1 MPSRFLFAAVWAC
14 AWAVSVPAAISF
26 SDWSCNPVAWDFDP
40 ASGSVRANGLRDM
53 AVLPG
58 ERCARMSFSA
68 QLHPE
73 AGGTN
78 DWSTMGL
85 AFCDDEANYWHLAL
99 VQAPPDK
106 AGRPG
111 RRFFELVEMRA
122 GDWLAQ
128 YHDHLV
134 GTVGHKSSSWEYGQ
148 AYSATLTVDP
158 SGIRGEVRDA
168 QGKIAFAARYSFP
181 APDAEGQV
189 KAVTCG
195 RPALSIKGTFKGMFA
210 ALDVH
215 TSAPRP
221 KPPVASSFTPYS
233 PIGFDTGIREKPTG
247 FFHVAKCADGRWWT
261 IDPLGRGIVM
271 TGVDHVKYQGI
282 GSARTKRNWYRE
294 TNSRKYPDRSD
305 WETNTLAR
313 LKAWGFNMLG
323 GGCNPALERRGLAH
337 SRSLSLSN
345 GVCLDNAPSEYCI
358 CPNEHRPCTAFPN
371 VFHPKFGQYCD
382 YVARKKCAP
391 NRDDPWLVGYFIDN
405 ELAWWGR
412 GARDTGL
419 FDAVARLLD
428 AHPARQAQRAF
439 LAAKGVKEP
448 VSAEVKLDFLRLAAE
463 RYFSATTAAIRR
475 ADPNHMVLGARFA
488 GIGGAHEEVWRIAA
502 KYCDAVTF
510 NCYPWA
516 DIDRNEMRMHRS
528 PTAPR
533 MADAFAQ
540 LYEVTGRPLLVT
552 EWSFPALD
560 SGLPCT
566 HGAGQRFPTQR
577 LRAQASELFAKTLL
591 ALPFML
597 GYNYFMWVDEPPEG
611 VSDAFPE
618 DSNYGLV
625 NEQDEPYSDLV
636 SMFTRLHRNIG
647 DWHRADVPAV
657 RTPPPKPSLL
667 ADEARACLS
676 AGQRCA
682 CRREG
687 DRYRVTNTAGLVL
700 EGRVGGSAVFDR
712 VAVKG
717 VELGSFNG
725 MLSYKVGSKRRWRNL
740 SRVTAAEWRNDRLVV
755 AAEGS
760 EGSYRFAFT
769 FALAPIPDRPWFFCE
784 VLEVKNTGTLPLEE
798 HSVFLRQYV
807 PYATDKAGSAQF
819 RGVPNLWGAPLA
831 DAWFRQADE
840 AYFGGF
846 SCAPA
851 ATLFRYNTSHDGR
864 MQHPDAVFTPL
875 SPTTLAPGEK
885 YVPNGTVWMVA
896 LGGTSGGRKAWDAI
910 VKELSRDLKNTR
922 KGTSP

>member
-14 AWAVSVPAAISF
+14 AWTVSVPAGISF
-26 SDWSCNPVAWDFDP
+26 SGWSGNPVAWDFDS
-40 ASGSVRANGLRDM
+40 ASGSIHANGLRDM
-53 AVLPG
+53 AVLSD

-68 QLHPE
+68 LLQPE

-85 AFCDDEANYWHLAL
+85 AFCDDEENYWHLAL
-99 VQAPPDK
+99 AQAPPNK
-106 AGRPG
+106 AS
-111 RRFFELVEMRA
+111 RRFFELVEMRE
-122 GDWLAQ
+122 GRWLAQ
-128 YHDHLV
+128 HRDHLV

-148 AYSATLTVDP
+148 AYSASLTVDP

-168 QGKIAFAARYSFP
+168 QGKIVFSARYSFP
-181 APDAEGQV
+181 APDAEGKV

-195 RPALSIKGTFKGMFA
+195 RPALNIKGTFKGMFA

-215 TSAPRP
+215 TSEPRS
-221 KPPVASSFTPYS
+221 KPSAASAFPPYS
-233 PIGFDTGIREKPTG
+233 PIGIDTGIREKPTG

-261 IDPLGRGIVM
+261 IDPLGRGVVM

-282 GSARTKRNWYRE
+282 GSARTKRNRYLE
-294 TNSRKYPDRSD
+294 ANTRKYPDRSD

-313 LKAWGFNMLG
+313 LKAWGFSMLG
-323 GGCNPALERRGLAH
+323 GGCNPTLERRGLAH
-337 SRSLSLSN
+337 SRALGLSN
-345 GVCLDNAPSEYCI
+345 GVCLDYAPPEFYI
-358 CPNEHRPCTAFPN
+358 CPNERRPCTAFPN

-382 YVARKKCAP
+382 YVARKKCAS

-419 FDAVARLLD
+419 FNAVAQLPD
-428 AHPARQAQRAF
+428 SHPARQAQRAF

-448 VSAEVKLDFLRLAAE
+448 VTAEVKLDFLRLAAE
-463 RYFSATTAAIRR
+463 RYFSATTSAIRR

-516 DIDRNEMRMHRS
+516 DLDRNEMRMSRS
-528 PTAPR
+528 ASAPR
-533 MADAFAQ
+533 MADAFAR

-577 LRAQASELFAKTLL
+577 LRTRASELFAKTLL

-625 NEQDEPYSDLV
+625 SERDEAYPDLV
-636 SMFTRLHRNIG
+636 SMFAQLHRNIG
-647 DWHRADVPAV
+647 DWRRADVPAV
-657 RTPPPKPSLL
+657 RTSSPKASLR
-667 ADEARACLS
+667 AGEACARLS
-676 AGQRCA
+676 VGRGCV
-682 CRREG
+682 CSREG
-687 DRYRVTNTAGLVL
+687 DCYRVTNAAGLVL
-700 EGRVGGSAVFDR
+700 EGRVGGSSIFDR
-712 VAVKG
+712 VVVNG
-717 VELGSFNG
+717 VELGRFTG
-725 MLSYKVGSKRRWRNL
+725 MMCRKVGGKQRWSNL
-740 SRVTAAEWRNDRLVV
+740 ARVTAAEGRKDALIVSG
-755 AAEGS
+755 EGVDGNS
-760 EGSYRFAFT
+760 RFAFT
-769 FALAPIPDRPWFFCE
+769 FSIAPLPDRPWFFCE
-784 VLEVKNTGTLPLEE
+784 LLEMANAGTSPLEV
-798 HSVFLRQYV
+798 HSVLLRQYV
-807 PYATDKAGSAQF
+807 PYATDKEGNERF
-819 RGVPNLWGAPLA
+819 RGIPNLWGAPLA

-840 AYFGGF
+840 AYFGGY

-851 ATLFRYNTSHDGR
+851 ATLFRYYTSHDGR
-864 MQHPDAVFTPL
+864 VQHPDAVFTPL
-875 SPTTLAPGEK
+875 SPVTLAPGEK

-896 LGGTSGGRKAWDAI
+896 LGGTSGGRQAWDTA
-910 VKELSRDLKNTR
+910 VKELARDLKNTDHG
-922 KGTSP
+922 K